1 MNISNLSFIE
11 LVKLKYEVEKKIIN
25 EYVEEI
31 KIGKTENKLLRDEI
45 FDGAK
50 YIDDDEAFILSYTS
64 TEIDLR
70 WKKDEIS
77 FCSMCEQIKKSG
89 YRSILISKIL
99 ICDQCYSS
107 EKLQGFEIKIFDKLE
122 ELKKAEKIVEQ

>member
-31 KIGKTENKLLRDEI
+31 KIGNSDNKLLRAEI

-50 YIDDDEAFILSYTS
+50 YIDDNEAFILSYTS

-122 ELKKAEKIVEQ
+122 ELKKAEKIVKL